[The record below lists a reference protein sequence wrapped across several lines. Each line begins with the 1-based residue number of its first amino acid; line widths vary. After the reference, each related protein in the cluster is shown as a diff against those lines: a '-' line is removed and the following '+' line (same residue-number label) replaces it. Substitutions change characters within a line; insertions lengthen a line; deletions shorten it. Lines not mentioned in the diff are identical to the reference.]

1 MKKIAVI
8 LVSLLVAACAS
19 TQKAETSQPAQ
30 ANEKNAPAIA
40 SPVASPA
47 AEAEVSDSKLKAE
60 IDALQKQSVYFDFD
74 KYVVKPEF
82 QAAVKQQAEF
92 LKGHGND
99 VVTLQ
104 GNCDERG
111 SAEYNLALGNER
123 AQAVEK
129 SLEIMGVPAS
139 QIKVVSFG
147 EEKPRLTCHEEKCW
161 KENRRVD
168 FVHDLK

>member
-8 LVSLLVAACAS
+8 LFSLLVAACAS
-19 TQKAETSQPAQ
+19 THKADTTQAP
-30 ANEKNAPAIA
+30 ANESKAATA
-40 SPVASPA
+40 SPAASAA
-47 AEAEVSDSKLKAE
+47 AEAEVSASKLKAE
-60 IDALQKQSVYFDFD
+60 IEALQKQSVYFDFD

-82 QAAVKQQAEF
+82 HASIQQQAEF
-92 LKGHGND
+92 LKSHAND

-104 GNCDERG
+104 GNADERG
-111 SAEYNLALGNER
+111 SAEYNLALGTER

-129 SLEIMGVPAS
+129 DLEILGVSAS
-139 QIKVVSFG
+139 QVKVVSFG
-147 EEKPRLTCHEEKCW
+147 EEKPRLTCHAEKCW